1 MKHKVLIVS
10 VYPAPYRME
19 LFARFTELYDTDV
32 FFEHS
37 GGDERN
43 KNWFSSGNYFT
54 LDSEE
59 GRIRFKDISLN
70 NYDFVV
76 LYDYTEQAARHL
88 ISKCRKKKIP
98 YILNCDGVMLSPHG
112 NPLKDIYKRFLIS
125 GAAAYLA
132 SGEHAKKYFMS
143 FGADEKKIHL
153 HPFSALVPDDFVDA
167 PLSGAEKLTL
177 RKKLGLPETQKIA
190 VGVGRFIP
198 LKRYAELIEAW
209 ADMPPSCTLLLIG
222 GGREEEHYRA
232 VIREKGLENVILEP
246 FHPAAELR
254 EYYRAAD
261 IFVHPT
267 SYDVW
272 GLVVNEA
279 MASGLPVV
287 VSDHCVAGRELIKD
301 GENGYKTPMGDEAA
315 LCRRAKELLEASED
329 LRASMGKEA
338 LETIKPYT
346 LENMAS
352 AQLAA
357 FESI

>member
-1 MKHKVLIVS
+1 M
-10 VYPAPYRME
+10 YPAPYRME
-19 LFARFTELYDTDV
+19 LFAKFAKRYDIDV
-32 FFEHS
+32 FFES
-37 GGDERN
+37 AGGDERN
-43 KNWFSSGNYFT
+43 PEWFSSGKY
-54 LDSEE
+54 
-59 GRIRFKDISLN
+59 
-70 NYDFVV
+70 
-76 LYDYTEQAARHL
+76 
-88 ISKCRKKKIP
+88 
-98 YILNCDGVMLSPHG
+98 YILDTPEGGAAFKSKKLKDYAFVLLYEYSTSFSRRLILKCKLHKVPYLINCDGVMLSPHG

-153 HPFSALVPDDFVDA
+153 HPFSALVQDDFVDA
-167 PLSGAEKLTL
+167 PLSDAEKLTL
-177 RKKLGLPETQKIA
+177 RKKLGLPESQKIA

-209 ADMPPSCTLLLIG
+209 SEMPSDCTLLLIG

-315 LCRRAKELLEASED
+315 LCRRAKELLEAPED